1 MIPALLFSGIGKM
14 TLKQEI
20 RARLLN
26 NALNTGNIPSEV
38 VLQFSKEYGL
48 QKNTIYKYLEQLIN
62 EGLLLKTVQ
71 VSIIPTTEGMK
82 LLSQESE

>member
-1 MIPALLFSGIGKM
+1 M
-14 TLKQEI
+14 TKRQEI

-26 NALNTGNIPSEV
+26 TALNTGNVSSET
-38 VLQFSKEYGL
+38 VLQFSKEYDV
-48 QKNTIYKYLEQLIN
+48 QKNTVYRYLEQLIN

-82 LLSQESE
+82 LLEQEE